1 MEALS
6 IARRLFLA
14 DGVYN
19 DEEKALLEKIRKGL
33 GLEAV

>member
-14 DGVYN
+14 DGVYDN
-19 DEEKALLEKIRKGL
+19 DEKIMLEKIKKGL
-33 GLEAV
+33 KL

>member
-14 DGVYN
+14 DGVHDN
-19 DEEKALLEKIRKGL
+19 DEKIMLEKIKKGL
-33 GLEAV
+33 KL